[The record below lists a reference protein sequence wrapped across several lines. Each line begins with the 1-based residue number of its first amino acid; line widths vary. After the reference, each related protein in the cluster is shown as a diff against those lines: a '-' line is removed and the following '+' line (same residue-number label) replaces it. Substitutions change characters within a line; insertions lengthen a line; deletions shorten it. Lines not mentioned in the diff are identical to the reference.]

1 MKKRSVPLLHHRQT
15 FFRQN
20 RLFHITR
27 FPASKLTSPYVRQ
40 ASLLAGYEINNDQI
54 LIFPCAKLNARPVT
68 QQAMQTEQMVEA
80 ASDACRIQNS
90 RG

>member
-1 MKKRSVPLLHHRQT
+1 MEGKNVPLLHPRQT

-40 ASLLAGYEINNDQI
+40 ASLLADYEINNDQI
-54 LIFPCAKLNARPVT
+54 LFFRA
-68 QQAMQTEQMVEA
+68 Q
-80 ASDACRIQNS
+80 S
-90 RG
+90 